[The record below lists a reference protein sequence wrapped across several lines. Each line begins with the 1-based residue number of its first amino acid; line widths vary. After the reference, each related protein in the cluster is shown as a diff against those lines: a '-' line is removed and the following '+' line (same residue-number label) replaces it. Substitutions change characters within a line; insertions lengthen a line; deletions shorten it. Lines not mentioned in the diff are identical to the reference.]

1 MTTQPSAPGAQ
12 GRGASGA
19 AGWLLALALLALF
32 AAAAMLALSLPLRLP
47 LGAFYW
53 DAAVYLDAFQRI
65 HIGQMPAVDFFAPV
79 GPAGYYLGAWLHSAF
94 PQAQPML
101 LVNWAILP
109 LVLPLAL
116 AVLLQRD
123 MKGLALALVV
133 PFLVFAA
140 LPINLAIF
148 YPAPGLDGFGTY
160 NRHAALLLYWLV
172 AALLFLPSS
181 RTKTALVAAFM
192 LALVLTKVTGAVA
205 GAILVGYAWLAGRM
219 RFADA
224 VFAALACLLALAL
237 IDLATGLIRAYLA
250 DILTL
255 LRLNSETLLPRL
267 LTVASAKF
275 GVVLPA
281 AALLALLVWTGGREP
296 GSLLQRARGL
306 VAGPAGWLAVT
317 LFALALFE
325 TQNTGSLE
333 FIALWPVLL
342 LVLRQE
348 RSRSG
353 GSRLAVM
360 VLTLAVALPSL
371 LLGIER
377 GARALAGAR
386 GDVVALPAPEL
397 GPFGRVSLKRGLA
410 ERAGFMLALYPA
422 QGGAYRALAEAGLE
436 PSALF

>member
-1 MTTQPSAPGAQ
+1 MTGKLMSQ
-12 GRGASGA
+12 R
-19 AGWLLALALLALF
+19 LLALF
-32 AAAAMLALSLPLRLP
+32 AAAAMLALSMPLRLP

-123 MKGLALALVV
+123 MKGLALALIV

-172 AALLFLPSS
+172 AALLFWPPS
-181 RTKTALVAAFM
+181 RTKTALVAACM

-205 GAILVGYAWLAGRM
+205 GAILVGYAWLAGRL

-250 DILTL
+250 DILT
-255 LRLNSETLLPRL
+255 RESIEFETGALGQIAL
-267 LTVASAKF
+267 
-275 GVVLPA
+275 A
-281 AALLALLVWTGGREP
+281 ARGSMRDAL
-296 GSLLQRARGL
+296 SLLDQAIAFGGGKVNEAGASRGL
-306 VAGPAGWLAVT
+306 ASRGGGAWSRGRPAGWRSRSSRWPCSKPRTPGRWNSSRSGRCSCSCCGRSARGPAG
-317 LFALALFE
+317 
-325 TQNTGSLE
+325 
-333 FIALWPVLL
+333 
-342 LVLRQE
+342 
-348 RSRSG
+348 
-353 GSRLAVM
+353 
-360 VLTLAVALPSL
+360 
-371 LLGIER
+371 
-377 GARALAGAR
+377 
-386 GDVVALPAPEL
+386 
-397 GPFGRVSLKRGLA
+397 RGL
-410 ERAGFMLALYPA
+410 R
-422 QGGAYRALAEAGLE
+422 
-436 PSALF
+436 SWS